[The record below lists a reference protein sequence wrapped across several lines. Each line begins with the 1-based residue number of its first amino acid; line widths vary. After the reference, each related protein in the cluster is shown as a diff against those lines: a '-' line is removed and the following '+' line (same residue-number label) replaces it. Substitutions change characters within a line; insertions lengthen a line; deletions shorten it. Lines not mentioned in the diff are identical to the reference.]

1 MKTASE
7 IQNEVTKDIHISI
20 LKDALADL
28 RITNMILKKTMY
40 LLCFLLMLSIL
51 GIVGVS
57 MYHQH
62 KLFDF
67 MQDYEAISNVNMNNA
82 DSYNNGSI
90 IIREK

>member
-7 IQNEVTKDIHISI
+7 VKNEITKDIHITI

-28 RITNMILKKTMY
+28 RFANMILKKTMY
-40 LLCFLLMLSIL
+40 MLCLLLMLAIL

-62 KLFDF
+62 KMFDL
-67 MQDYEAISNVNMNNA
+67 MSNVEFSSNIEMQNDASNSNVMNVE
-82 DSYNNGSI
+82 
-90 IIREK
+90 RK

>member
-7 IQNEVTKDIHISI
+7 IPNEVTKDIHISI

-40 LLCFLLMLSIL
+40 LLCFLLMLAIL

-62 KLFDF
+62 KLFRF
-67 MQDYEAISNVNMNNA
+67 METSEFRSEVNMNNETG
-82 DSYNNGSI
+82 DYNFMNVE
-90 IIREK
+90 RK